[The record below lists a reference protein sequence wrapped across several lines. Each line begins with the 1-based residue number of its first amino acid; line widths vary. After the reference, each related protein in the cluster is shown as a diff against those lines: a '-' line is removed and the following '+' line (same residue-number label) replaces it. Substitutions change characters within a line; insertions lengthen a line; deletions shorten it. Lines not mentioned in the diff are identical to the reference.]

1 MSVVNVSAMT
11 SDTEWK
17 TASPLSPFKLY
28 GQGGTPLQYMKR
40 NGIVYLIGVVSPA
53 SNLTYSQD
61 GRTIFKLPEGYK
73 PTKTWYNICQGSGR
87 NRWLL
92 HVTYDG
98 LVQFSRYCD
107 NAEQTATT
115 DSWLP
120 MCFSFPA
127 EL

>member
-1 MSVVNVSAMT
+1 MSVTNVKALT
-11 SDTEWK
+11 SDPNWK
-17 TASPLSPFKLY
+17 TATPLSPFKIY

-40 NGIVYLIGVVSPA
+40 NGNVYLIGVASPA
-53 SNLTYSQD
+53 SNIAYSQD
-61 GRTIFKLPEGYK
+61 AKTIFKLPEGYR

-87 NRWLL
+87 TRWLM

-120 MCFSFPA
+120 LCFNFPA